1 MHQVLDSQQRLGGN
15 SNTTPFAVREEGI
28 FRNLYL
34 VTEFSELQ
42 FMLRSPKNRKS
53 PNFCH
58 RGLEKPGDINT
69 IQKPWPNNCGLP
81 YPLSHRVS
89 LLTLF
94 ISSAVPLLPIS
105 ALQWGRGKENKRRSL
120 PKLQF

>member
-1 MHQVLDSQQRLGGN
+1 MHQVLYNQQRLGGN
-15 SNTTPFAVREEGI
+15 SNTTPFAVRKEGI

-34 VTEFSELQ
+34 ATEFSELQ

-58 RGLEKPGDINT
+58 RGLEKPGDINK

-89 LLTLF
+89 LLML
-94 ISSAVPLLPIS
+94 SSPQRFPSSSSLLCSGEGERKIREEAS
-105 ALQWGRGKENKRRSL
+105 
-120 PKLQF
+120 